1 MLPDNYRALSLTK
14 KMGFTIDYLEDG
26 TIKAA
31 LNLKE
36 EDIDIRCTRIE
47 KPVEKTV
54 IPEAAPA
61 NPIKNVAEI
70 KGTGKVQEKTPA

>member
-26 TIKAA
+26 TVKAS

-36 EDIDIRCTRIE
+36 EDIDVRCIKLQNQPTAVINLPE
-47 KPVEKTV
+47 PPVSQLKSVPEMKSAGKK
-54 IPEAAPA
+54 PEAASA
-61 NPIKNVAEI
+61 
-70 KGTGKVQEKTPA
+70 